1 MYHDFKKFNKVNFE
15 EINIQKLKLLI
26 NFKTFKIIKNFNY

>member
-15 EINIQKLKLLI
+15 ENKYTKTYIVNKFYNI
-26 NFKTFKIIKNFNY
+26 